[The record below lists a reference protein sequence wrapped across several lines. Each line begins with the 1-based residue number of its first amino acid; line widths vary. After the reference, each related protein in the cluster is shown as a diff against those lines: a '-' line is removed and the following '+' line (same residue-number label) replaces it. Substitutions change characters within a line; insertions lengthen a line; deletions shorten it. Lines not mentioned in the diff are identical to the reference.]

1 MVDWPPMCPPS
12 SEGPPDDPPG
22 AKTTGPDRRAGA
34 ERAPAAT
41 GGERAGAPPPP
52 RPAGGGIPAARPPSA
67 ARPLPAAKNPLP
79 PLGSA
84 PPPRATGVASP
95 PGMTNPS
102 GAAGKLLG
110 APGAGVQRGANP
122 PPAFG
127 SGPPANPRRAP
138 AASGGSGPT
147 VIAGASGAGPRPLG
161 DDDLTPDPFA
171 SSDEATVISKNPF
184 FMDPQA
190 FRPAPAPPPA
200 EPPPRMTKSGRLAT
214 PFERG
219 ESFRRPAVPVPQA
232 PAPSG
237 RLPSSPGTAPIP
249 RSGPPPGPAGARRP
263 EAGAPEA
270 PAGAQ
275 TTAAVRDDDIMDARA
290 AMAAARA
297 GEAPWSAQPGVS
309 VGPAFPAGPTDGPSI
324 EVANVSDGGFL
335 YWLLRFYLFGFIA
348 AMGLGVCFAIGFYL
362 YFAATLPPL
371 PDLAAYRAQVAT
383 TTTVRAWDGTPLAE
397 FATERR
403 DFIPFE
409 HIPQRLVQAF
419 LAAEDRRFYEH
430 GGLDYR
436 GIARALG
443 ANLRAGEVAQ
453 GGSTITQQVA
463 KAFLTSERTIQR
475 KIREA
480 ILARRLEAHL
490 TKNEILTLYLN
501 QIFLGAGAYGVGGG
515 ARRYFDKTIDQ
526 LDVGEM
532 ATLAGL
538 VRAPSRF
545 SPLTNLQ
552 AGQARR
558 DQVLN
563 AMVAAG
569 YLTDAEATTWKARPL
584 VIRPRPDYFRMYAPY
599 FTENVRRDVA
609 RRYGDQ
615 ELWQECQRL
624 GGPNVSAAKEACGKA
639 QRESDKKLAEAG
651 FEIETTV
658 VPWVDAAAQEN
669 VDFGLRKL
677 DKRQGWRGPVARL
690 AQPAWDEFRRRA
702 AQRYGAEP
710 PAEGHL
716 YLGLVEATSAEG
728 AEVRVGKNRY
738 LLPSANMTWAAPYDS
753 KSAVNS
759 RTLTSTIGVL
769 HRGDVVWVRN
779 AHRSKLRRFS
789 DFTYD
794 EKSEVQWMP
803 AYDEAKQ
810 GKAPPA
816 VVTLALEQ
824 TPRVQGALF
833 SYDHTSGYV
842 TAMIGGDDYDRS
854 EFNRVTQAC
863 RQPGSTYKPIY
874 YSLALDRGYGFGSLL
889 NDVPRAEVDP
899 ITGEVWTP
907 TNLNNT
913 SEYQV
918 TLEYALIWSKNVP
931 SVQLFKLMGGHDVEA
946 WARRL
951 GITTPIIPDQ
961 ALALGASCSR
971 IDEMTRAFSAFAN
984 LGVLSEPVSVRRVRD
999 RTGRILEDNTW
1010 IGDPMGRPEDRLD
1023 QLVALA
1029 GKVKKPVINP
1039 RTAYLTSKLLRH
1051 VVTRGHAPAI
1061 RNAAILAAG
1070 KTGTSSA
1077 TMDVWFIGYTSR
1089 WMTTAWVGDDLRE
1102 RPLGAKDA
1110 AFMITV
1116 PMFARYINEVAVGQP
1131 LREIPWERPPGVKA
1145 DDTGGKVRTTLEE
1158 VMADGKGPP
1167 PKGKTPPPAA
1177 ASSPAPAAKKHH

>member
-1 MVDWPPMCPPS
+1 VDDLPADDASEHSAPFSEDGVTTITRNPFFQEHAPPARPQPLG
-12 SEGPPDDPPG
+12 EAPRRPG
-22 AKTTGPDRRAGA
+22 DV
-34 ERAPAAT
+34 
-41 GGERAGAPPPP
+41 AGAPPAGAP
-52 RPAGGGIPAARPPSA
+52 PAGRSTRARAEPA
-67 ARPLPAAKNPLP
+67 PAQATVAVPTE
-79 PLGSA
+79 SA
-84 PPPRATGVASP
+84 PQP
-95 PGMTNPS
+95 
-102 GAAGKLLG
+102 
-110 APGAGVQRGANP
+110 Q
-122 PPAFG
+122 
-127 SGPPANPRRAP
+127 
-138 AASGGSGPT
+138 
-147 VIAGASGAGPRPLG
+147 GAGPARHV
-161 DDDLTPDPFA
+161 DDA
-171 SSDEATVISKNPF
+171 
-184 FMDPQA
+184 
-190 FRPAPAPPPA
+190 
-200 EPPPRMTKSGRLAT
+200 
-214 PFERG
+214 
-219 ESFRRPAVPVPQA
+219 
-232 PAPSG
+232 
-237 RLPSSPGTAPIP
+237 TAPW
-249 RSGPPPGPAGARRP
+249 
-263 EAGAPEA
+263 
-270 PAGAQ
+270 
-275 TTAAVRDDDIMDARA
+275 
-290 AMAAARA
+290 AMAAT
-297 GEAPWSAQPGVS
+297 GTV
-309 VGPAFPAGPTDGPSI
+309 DGPRV
-324 EVANVSDGGFL
+324 EVANVADGGFI
-335 YWLLRFYLFGFIA
+335 YWLFRFYMFGLIA
-348 AMGLGVCFAIGFYL
+348 AAGLGLCFAVGFYL

-371 PDLAAYRAQVAT
+371 PNLASYRAQVAT
-383 TTTVRAWDGTPLAE
+383 TTAVRAWDGTPLAE

-409 HIPQRLVQAF
+409 RIPTRLVQAF

-463 KAFLTSERTIQR
+463 KSFLTSERTIQR

-515 ARRYFDKTIDQ
+515 ARRYFDKSVDE

-545 SPLTNLQ
+545 SPLTNLE
-552 AGQARR
+552 AGRARR
-558 DQVLN
+558 DQVLS

-569 YLTDAEATTWKARPL
+569 YLTDAEATTWRARPL
-584 VIRPRPDYFRMYAPY
+584 TIRPRPDFFRMYAPY

-615 ELWQECQRL
+615 KLWQDCFRL
-624 GGPNVSAAKEACGKA
+624 GGPTPQTGAKDACALA

-651 FEIETTV
+651 YEIETTV
-658 VPWVDAAAQEN
+658 VPWIDASAQEN

-690 AQPAWDEFRRRA
+690 AGPAAEEFRRRSA
-702 AQRYGAEP
+702 LRYGAEP
-710 PAEGHL
+710 PAEDHI
-716 YLGLVEATSAEG
+716 YLGLVESVSKEG
-728 AEVRVGKNRY
+728 AEVHVGKGTY
-738 LLPSANMTWAAPYDS
+738 TLPASGMSWAAPYDS
-753 KSAVNS
+753 KSAVNG
-759 RTLTSTIGVL
+759 RTLTSSLGVL
-769 HRGDVVWVRN
+769 HPGDVIWVRN

-803 AYDEAKQ
+803 AFDEAKQ

-816 VVTLALEQ
+816 TVTLALEQ

-913 SEYQV
+913 VEYQV
-918 TLEYALIWSKNVP
+918 SLEYALIWSKNVP

-984 LGVLSEPVSVRRVRD
+984 NGVLVEPVSVRRVRD
-999 RTGRILEDNTW
+999 RTGKILEDNTW

-1029 GKVKKPVINP
+1029 GKETKQAIPQ
-1039 RTAYLTSKLLRH
+1039 RTAWLTSTLLRH
-1051 VVTRGHAPAI
+1051 VVTHGHAPAI

-1131 LREIPWERPPGVKA
+1131 LSEIPWQRPATVKPG
-1145 DDTGGKVRTTLEE
+1145 DTGGKVRTTVDE
-1158 VMADGKGPP
+1158 VLADGKGPP
-1167 PKGKTPPPAA
+1167 PPPPRARPQAPAKPAGAKPATAKPATPAMATPATAKPTANKPAAARPATSKPGGAVFPSAASAVRPPAA
-1177 ASSPAPAAKKHH
+1177 KPRPKKPTRPH

>member
-1 MVDWPPMCPPS
+1 MSPPS
-12 SEGPPDDPPG
+12 SEGPPDGPPG
-22 AKTTGPDRRAGA
+22 AKTTGPDRRAGGD
-34 ERAPAAT
+34 RAPAVPPDGPRGGRPPPPPPAALATPNRAT
-41 GGERAGAPPPP
+41 GGGV
-52 RPAGGGIPAARPPSA
+52 PAGPQPASPS
-67 ARPLPAAKNPLP
+67 RPLPAAKNPLP
-79 PLGSA
+79 PLGPGAS
-84 PPPRATGVASP
+84 PRATGTTGA
-95 PGMTNPS
+95 G
-102 GAAGKLLG
+102 GAAGRPLG
-110 APGAGVQRGANP
+110 SPGAGAQRSGATNP
-122 PPAFG
+122 PSVSEGGPSSSQRASSLRRPPAETG
-127 SGPPANPRRAP
+127 SGRSAP
-138 AASGGSGPT
+138 AGAATGA
-147 VIAGASGAGPRPLG
+147 AGWPS
-161 DDDLTPDPFA
+161 DDEPTPDPFA
-171 SSDEATVISKNPF
+171 SKDETTTISKNPF
-184 FMDPQA
+184 FLNPQA
-190 FRPAPAPPPA
+190 VRPPPA
-200 EPPPRMTKSGRLAT
+200 EPPARTTNSGRLAT

-219 ESFRRPAVPVPQA
+219 QGLRRPAGPPAPQA
-232 PAPSG
+232 PPPSG
-237 RLPSSPGTAPIP
+237 RFPAPTGPVPDAGPSPTAAP
-249 RSGPPPGPAGARRP
+249 RAEANAPAAPVGPQPTVGLRDGDILEGHSVLGDQSSALPGPSG
-263 EAGAPEA
+263 
-270 PAGAQ
+270 
-275 TTAAVRDDDIMDARA
+275 
-290 AMAAARA
+290 
-297 GEAPWSAQPGVS
+297 
-309 VGPAFPAGPTDGPSI
+309 GPSI

-335 YWLLRFYLFGFIA
+335 YWLLRFYLFGLIA

-371 PDLAAYRAQVAT
+371 PELAAYRAQVAT

-409 HIPQRLVQAF
+409 RIPQRLVQAF

-463 KAFLTSERTIQR
+463 KSFLTSERTIQR

-515 ARRYFDKTIDQ
+515 ARRYFDKAIDQ

-545 SPLTNLQ
+545 SPLTNQQ

-569 YLTDAEATTWKARPL
+569 YITDSEATTWKARPL
-584 VIRPRPDYFRMYAPY
+584 VIRPRPDFFRMYAPY

-615 ELWQECQRL
+615 DLWQECQRL
-624 GGPNVSAAKEACGKA
+624 GGPNTSAAKEACGKA

-658 VPWVDAAAQEN
+658 VPWIDASAQEN

-690 AQPAWDEFRRRA
+690 AASALDEFRRRA
-702 AQRYGAEP
+702 AQRYGTDP
-710 PAEGHL
+710 PVEGHL
-716 YLGLVEATSAEG
+716 YLGLVESTSPEG
-728 AEVRVGKNRY
+728 AEVRVGKAKY
-738 LLPSANMTWAAPYDS
+738 LLPSGNMTWAAPYDS
-753 KSAVNS
+753 KVAVNS
-759 RTLTSTIGVL
+759 RTLTSTVGVL
-769 HRGDVVWVRN
+769 HHGDVVWVRN

-803 AYDEAKQ
+803 AFDEAKQ

-971 IDEMTRAFSAFAN
+971 IDEMTRAFSVFAN
-984 LGVLSEPVSVRRVRD
+984 NGDLIDPVSVRRVRD
-999 RTGRILEDNTW
+999 RTGKILEDNTW
-1010 IGDPMGRPEDRLD
+1010 VGDPMGRPEDRLD
-1023 QLVALA
+1023 QIVALA
-1029 GKVKKPVINP
+1029 GKVRKPVISP
-1039 RTAYLTSKLLRH
+1039 HTAYLTSKLLRH

-1061 RNAAILAAG
+1061 RNASILAAG

-1131 LREIPWERPPGVKA
+1131 LREIPWDRPPGVKA

-1158 VMADGKGPP
+1158 VVADGKGPP
-1167 PKGKTPPPAA
+1167 PKGKAP
-1177 ASSPAPAAKKHH
+1177 ASSPAAVPAGKKHR